1 MRCLPVVGGRIRRR
15 SPYQRQRWIGFPLGL
30 SSREIARKFP
40 SLHML
45 NGKAIPKMSFVLAP
59 MVGPVLPQVQ
69 GNFFDL
75 EETRL
80 VALGF
85 LEKCARARR
94 VRARRQAGA
103 RRR

>member
-1 MRCLPVVGGRIRRR
+1 
-15 SPYQRQRWIGFPLGL
+15 
-30 SSREIARKFP
+30 
-40 SLHML
+40 ML

-85 LEKCARARR
+85 LEKCAPRAR
-94 VRARRQAGA
+94 ARHKLVHPVADA
-103 RRR
+103 